1 MCIEIQLWV
10 EGLPNTLAVRHPKG
24 SGRIYAIFHPI
35 AHRKSDASLGLKA
48 SVVFTV
54 RVPAIN
60 VNKQLRRYSVYTTAI
75 VRARGEKEER

>member
-1 MCIEIQLWV
+1 M
-10 EGLPNTLAVRHPKG
+10 PNTLAVRHPKG
-24 SGRIYAIFHPI
+24 FGRIYAKIFHPI

-54 RVPAIN
+54 PAIN

-75 VRARGEKEER
+75 VRARSEKEER

>member
-1 MCIEIQLWV
+1 M
-10 EGLPNTLAVRHPKG
+10 PNTLAVRHPKG

-54 RVPAIN
+54 PAITLTSSLDGILFT
-60 VNKQLRRYSVYTTAI
+60 QPPLF
-75 VRARGEKEER
+75 VRGVKRKSAEDQGQVAGYC